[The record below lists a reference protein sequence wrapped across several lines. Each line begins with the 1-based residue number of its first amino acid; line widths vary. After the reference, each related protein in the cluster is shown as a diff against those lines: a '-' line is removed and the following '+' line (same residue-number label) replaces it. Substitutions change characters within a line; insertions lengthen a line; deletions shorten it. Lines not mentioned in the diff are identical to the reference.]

1 MKNIVEEA
9 VSRFNDHDI
18 DKLAECWHE
27 DINIYELLTNKVLAK
42 GKSELKEFNREET
55 KNIKFHITIENQ
67 IKIENMIIIHKS
79 HKDSDYQDVSICEI
93 EDNLI
98 KNVWVF

>member
-27 DINIYELLTNKVLAK
+27 DIIIYELLTNKIIAK

-55 KNIKFHITIENQ
+55 KNRENHITIENQ
-67 IKIENMIIIHKS
+67 IKIGKMVIIHKS
-79 HKDSDYQDVSICEI
+79 YRGSDYQDVSICEI

-98 KNVWVF
+98 KNVWFF